1 MLAAAGQGAAAFSS
15 SLPRSLGG
23 FGGGGG
29 AGSLPTGALYRSGER
44 GMGVGGFAMWADAG

>member
-29 AGSLPTGALYRSGER
+29 TGSLPTGALYRSGER